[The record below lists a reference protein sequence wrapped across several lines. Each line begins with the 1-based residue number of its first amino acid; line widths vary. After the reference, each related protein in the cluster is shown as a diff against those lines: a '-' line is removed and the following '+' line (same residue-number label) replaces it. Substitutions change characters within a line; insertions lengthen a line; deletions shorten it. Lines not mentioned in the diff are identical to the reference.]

1 MLRSIIGIVFA
12 AEEGHA
18 VPSAGPPGRVGV
30 GNDQSEGAALWF
42 LGMAVPS

>member
-12 AEEGHA
+12 AEESH
-18 VPSAGPPGRVGV
+18 VTPFAGPPGRVGV
-30 GNDQSEGAALWF
+30 GNVQSEGAALWF